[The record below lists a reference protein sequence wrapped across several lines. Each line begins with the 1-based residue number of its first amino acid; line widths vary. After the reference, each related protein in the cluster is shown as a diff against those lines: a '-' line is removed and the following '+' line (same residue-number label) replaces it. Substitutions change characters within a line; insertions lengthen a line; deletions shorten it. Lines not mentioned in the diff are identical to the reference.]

1 MMRMRGRFM
10 GWGQSKPRTLAKS
23 SAGLGLRREDRQDDG
38 EGAAFAWSRLHLQA
52 EAHFLGNFVNHR
64 KAQAGAAAGGKSLG
78 GEERLK
84 NARQDFRRDA
94 AAGVAHGN
102 ENEPQGI
109 GRNQHE
115 MR

>member
-10 GWGQSKPRTLAKS
+10 GWGQFKPRTLGKS
-23 SAGLGLRREDRQDDG
+23 SAAGGPRRQDDG
-38 EGAAFAWSRLHLQA
+38 EGAALARPGLDVQA

-64 KAQAGAAAGGKSLG
+64 KAEAGAAAGGKGLG

-84 NARQDFRRDA
+84 NARQNFRGDA

-102 ENEPQGI
+102 VN
-109 GRNQHE
+109 
-115 MR
+115 